1 MCLRIT
7 TIYKKNDKKFSEVE
21 NIYFHA
27 LQFNRSQVY
36 QLEIYKNITFLFQIF
51 KRFYNRFEK
60 KKSIVTADVRVSNSN
75 SKFDTKIHKK
85 FLPLNPSLC

>member
-1 MCLRIT
+1 MRNPQAITVGPHHAYISRWCEDILSSMCLRIT

-60 KKSIVTADVRVSNSN
+60 KKKYRNS
-75 SKFDTKIHKK
+75 
-85 FLPLNPSLC
+85 